1 MKTNIFKV
9 FQYYR
14 DKSEFIKQLSG
25 DEFDWKFVINFCI
38 YIIVLLFI
46 YGFVIGIY
54 HGLSQSVSSGIKLF
68 SLFILSLLICF
79 PTFYVI
85 QIIIGSRIKL
95 INLIAII
102 LSGAMLSS
110 WILVAFIPIV
120 IFFMI
125 TGGNYYFLQ
134 LLHIAIMAFA
144 SIFGMKLIIEALKYN
159 CENEDIYPKTGVT
172 IFRIWIVIFLFV
184 SIQLGW
190 NLRPFMSKHTE
201 KFQIFRQYEG
211 NFYTA
216 ILYSFDKIT
225 NPQKEEKQ
233 EERLPDENDSLN
245 IEKLKLYK

>member
-9 FQYYR
+9 FHYYR

-25 DEFDWKFVINFCI
+25 DDFNWYSVVNFCLNI
-38 YIIVLLFI
+38 LALLFI
-46 YGFVIGIY
+46 YGFVIGSY
-54 HGLSQSVSSGIKLF
+54 HGFDQSIAAGIKLF
-68 SLFILSLLICF
+68 VLFILSIAICF

-85 QIIIGSRIKL
+85 QIIVGSRIKL
-95 INLIAII
+95 MNLIAII
-102 LSGAMLSS
+102 LSGALLSS

-144 SIFGMKLIIEALKYN
+144 SFFGMKLIIEALKYN
-159 CENEDIYPKTGVT
+159 CENENIYPKTGVT
-172 IFRIWIVIFLFV
+172 IFRLWVVIFLFV

-190 NLRPFMSKHTE
+190 NLRPFMSQKTE
-201 KFQIFRQYEG
+201 TFQIFRNYEG

-216 ILYSFDKIT
+216 ILYSFDKII
-225 NPQKEEKQ
+225 NPQQEIKKENKKEKL
-233 EERLPDENDSLN
+233 LPFKIDSLN
-245 IEKLKLYK
+245 FTR

>member
-25 DEFDWKFVINFCI
+25 DEFDWKF
-38 YIIVLLFI
+38 
-46 YGFVIGIY
+46 
-54 HGLSQSVSSGIKLF
+54 
-68 SLFILSLLICF
+68 
-79 PTFYVI
+79 
-85 QIIIGSRIKL
+85 
-95 INLIAII
+95 
-102 LSGAMLSS
+102 
-110 WILVAFIPIV
+110 VAFIPIV

-190 NLRPFMSKHTE
+190 NLRPFIVST
-201 KFQIFRQYEG
+201 QR
-211 NFYTA
+211 NSR
-216 ILYSFDKIT
+216 YSV
-225 NPQKEEKQ
+225 NM
-233 EERLPDENDSLN
+233 RG
-245 IEKLKLYK
+245 

>member
-9 FQYYR
+9 FHYYQ

-25 DEFDWKFVINFCI
+25 NDFNWKFALNFCL
-38 YIIVLLFI
+38 YILVLLFA

-54 HGLSQSVSSGIKLF
+54 HGLNQSISAGIKLF

-95 INLIAII
+95 INLISII
-102 LSGAMLSS
+102 LSGALLSS
-110 WILVAFIPIV
+110 WILVAFIPIA

-134 LLHIAIMAFA
+134 LLHIAIMVFA
-144 SIFGMKLIIEALKYN
+144 SIFGMRLIIEALKYN

-190 NLRPFMSKHTE
+190 NLRPFMSKHNE

-216 ILYSFDKIT
+216 ILYSFDKLV
-225 NPQKEEKQ
+225 NPQNAEYKNGFS
-233 EERLPDENDSLN
+233 PAVTDSLN
-245 IEKLKLYK
+245 IEKLKFYK